1 MLPAILVLL
10 VGLYLLSVPLFMVG
24 CLFLKPFEW
33 ISKDNEMCE
42 KDVAKC
48 LFGCSGFFEIVYYV
62 AAWLLLQP
70 RTILYAIFM
79 APIQITMICCKMVGR
94 AFE

>member
-1 MLPAILVLL
+1 LLPLILVLL
-10 VGLYLLSVPLFMVG
+10 LGLYLLSVPLFMVG

-48 LFGCSGFFEIVYYV
+48 LFGC
-62 AAWLLLQP
+62 
-70 RTILYAIFM
+70 
-79 APIQITMICCKMVGR
+79 
-94 AFE
+94 